1 MKIEV
6 QIDERCKEPKV
17 IIVTN
22 KKTTEIDDIINK
34 LSDSQSKIIV
44 GFKNNM
50 VEILNT
56 SNIYRIYSEGNKV
69 IAETINGEYTL
80 KFRLYEV
87 EQKLDSNE
95 FVRISNSDIINL
107 KKVKHFDLSLS
118 GTIRITLLN
127 NTVTYVSRRTV
138 AKIKQLLGLGGNKND

>member
-56 SNIYRIYSEGNKV
+56 FNIYRIYSEGNKV

>member
-6 QIDERCKEPKV
+6 QIDEKCKEPKV

-56 SNIYRIYSEGNKV
+56 FNIYRIYSEGNKV

-80 KFRLYEV
+80 KLRLYEV

>member
-6 QIDERCKEPKV
+6 QIDEKCKESKV
-17 IIVTN
+17 IILTN

-80 KFRLYEV
+80 KLRLYEV
-87 EQKLDSNE
+87 EQKLDSNL
-95 FVRISNSDIINL
+95 FVRISNSEIINL

-138 AKIKQLLGLGGNKND
+138 AKIKQLLGL

>member
-6 QIDERCKEPKV
+6 QIDEKCKEPKV
-17 IIVTN
+17 IIITN

-56 SNIYRIYSEGNKV
+56 FNIYRIYSEGNKV

-87 EQKLDSNE
+87 EQKLDSNL